1 MRAESEWVI
10 LSCLADKVAV
20 LVCMDDYVDLDE
32 DYRPNRKEMSDYN
45 PRYKQQR

>member
-1 MRAESEWVI
+1 MRLVSELS
-10 LSCLADKVAV
+10 LSCLAEKVAV

-45 PRYKQQR
+45 PRYEQQR